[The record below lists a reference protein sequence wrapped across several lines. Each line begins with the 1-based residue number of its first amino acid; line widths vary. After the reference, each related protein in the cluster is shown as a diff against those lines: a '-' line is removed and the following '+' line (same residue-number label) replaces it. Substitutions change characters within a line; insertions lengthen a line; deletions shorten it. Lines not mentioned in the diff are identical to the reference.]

1 MGRKKKIVCPKCKG
15 KLLDIVYGMPGPEMF
30 EKANKHEVY
39 LGGCSITEHDSKY
52 FCPKC
57 HREFLEDMSEN
68 DEDEDFECA
77 TYTGEMI
84 REMIRS
90 KNGKRN

>member
-1 MGRKKKIVCPKCKG
+1 MSKKKINVCPKCKG

-39 LGGCSITEHDSKY
+39 LGGCCITEHDPKY

-57 HREFLEDMSEN
+57 HKEFFEDLTELVSEDLEKEIK
-68 DEDEDFECA
+68 EEE
-77 TYTGEMI
+77 
-84 REMIRS
+84 
-90 KNGKRN
+90 K

>member
-39 LGGCSITEHDSKY
+39 LGGCCITEHDPQY

-57 HREFLEDMSEN
+57 HTELFEDLTELV
-68 DEDEDFECA
+68 DEETNE
-77 TYTGEMI
+77 E
-84 REMIRS
+84 E
-90 KNGKRN
+90 K